1 MLKKACLFVVICN
14 FVAIIARIVKKGNRT
29 KMIRKMVVAF
39 MTLAFM
45 YLVIGDLILF
55 HQRAIFHHDAFAGQ
69 PLSKPDKSGKDHL
82 YKLKDKKDRIHL
94 HILTFV
100 SRLLELQKNQIYISG
115 LVQTCPCV
123 TKFIKNYQ
131 RSSISFRGPPA
142 VSVTK

>member
-1 MLKKACLFVVICN
+1 VE
-14 FVAIIARIVKKGNRT
+14 KGIRT
-29 KMIRKMVVAF
+29 KMLRKMVVAF

-94 HILTFV
+94 HILTFI
-100 SRLLELQKNQIYISG
+100 SRLLELQERQMYISG
-115 LVQTCPCV
+115 IVLVSPCLI
-123 TKFIKNYQ
+123 KFIKNNQ

-142 VSVTK
+142 VSVIT